1 MNYEIEELVPIVAR
15 LAECYTSKESTS
27 ISYDKAQQLM
37 EAVIY
42 CIHECELTQYPAMV
56 SADGISA
63 QQMYEMGRQLVEE
76 KVKQTLD
83 LYNEIMTDF
92 SNYENECLYDTIVK
106 GMPEFFKWY
115 DCKFNPQDTILT
127 LDYPVLFDVSQHT
140 GIDRI
145 YDYLL
150 CIKWEQQFLKKFPP
164 EMVLSI
170 LSGYDKSY
178 KRMIDNLCEIVV
190 LSVSLSILSG
200 KGLENI
206 DFMSEEY
213 QHMQEVIQKE
223 SLPELRDKL
232 KKVIGVLVREHYDND
247 ENMME
252 YLYKAIDN
260 ISVRIKAATEYNKV
274 IEK

>member
-15 LAECYTSKESTS
+15 LSECYTSKESTS

-56 SADGISA
+56 SADGIPA

-92 SNYENECLYDTIVK
+92 SCYENECLYDTLVK

-145 YDYLL
+145 YAYLL
-150 CIKWEQQFLKKFPP
+150 CIKQEQKFLKKFPLQL
-164 EMVLSI
+164 VTDI
-170 LSGYDKSY
+170 LSRYRKDY
-178 KRMIDNLCEIVV
+178 RQMIDNLCEIVV
-190 LSVSLSILSG
+190 LDVCLHVLAG
-200 KGLENI
+200 RGMKE
-206 DFMSEEY
+206 
-213 QHMQEVIQKE
+213 QEFQEKEKQQLQEMIQKE
-223 SLPELRDKL
+223 SLEGLRERL
-232 KKVIGVLVREHYDND
+232 KKVMGTFVRDYYEND
-247 ENMME
+247 ESLIA
-252 YLYKAIDN
+252 YLRKAVDN
-260 ISVRIKAATEYNKV
+260 ISVQMKLGAEHN
-274 IEK
+274 

>member
-37 EAVIY
+37 EAVMY
-42 CIHECELTQYPAMV
+42 CIHECERTQYPAMV

-63 QQMYEMGRQLVEE
+63 QQMYEMGRRLVEE
-76 KVKQTLD
+76 KVKQTLV
-83 LYNEIMTDF
+83 LYNEIVTDF
-92 SNYENECLYDTIVK
+92 SSYENECLYDTLVK

-150 CIKWEQQFLKKFPP
+150 CIKWEQQFLKKFPL

-232 KKVIGVLVREHYDND
+232 KKVIGVLVREHYNND
-247 ENMME
+247 KNMME
-252 YLYKAIDN
+252 YLYKAVDN

-274 IEK
+274 TEK